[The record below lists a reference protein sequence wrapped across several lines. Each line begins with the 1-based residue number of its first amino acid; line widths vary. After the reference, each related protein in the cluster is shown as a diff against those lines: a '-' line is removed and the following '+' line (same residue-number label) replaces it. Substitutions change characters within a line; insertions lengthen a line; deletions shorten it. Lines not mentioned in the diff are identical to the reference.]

1 MSNVAQRDLNV
12 VQLAFSAHRLETIPF
27 YEKAWEASDFIILE
41 EPPHPLFKRMLAGEV
56 KTEVYLKSVESSFPA
71 FSLASCK
78 LLQQFYSKG
87 KQIEQ
92 IDPYLEKLIKIYQ
105 LIEEKKTPQDIKQT
119 PGLTE
124 VYEAEHLASG
134 RLISYYQAVLGE
146 FDQAVAAVK
155 EFAKADA
162 KRIALRDKMRA
173 QSVTEYLDN
182 KDGHVF
188 IETGYIHLFLSY
200 YLCQILPRKW
210 RVRAHFLLVTPARK
224 LAKEILGRPLPYPLV
239 PGDMLT
245 LWYIG
250 KRKTNRKWE
259 DLFAARALIYNK
271 LISTEELHPTDN
283 VPYPHLTEEFKIKVM
298 LRQFDYNEC
307 ARLFNIIKWLPRE
320 KAWEVLK
327 RYGHVNPN

>member
-1 MSNVAQRDLNV
+1 MSGSAQRDVNV
-12 VQLAFSAHRLETIPF
+12 VHVAFSAHRLEAIPF
-27 YEKAWEASDFIILE
+27 YEKVWKASDFIILE
-41 EPPHPLFKRMLAGEV
+41 EPSHPLFKRMWAGKVAIE
-56 KTEVYLKSVESSFPA
+56 EYLNAAEPSFPA

-78 LLQQFYSKG
+78 LIQQLYSRG

-105 LIEEKKTPQDIKQT
+105 LIEEKKTPQEIKQT

-134 RLISYYQAVLGE
+134 RLIAYYQAVLGE

-155 EFAKADA
+155 EFAQADA
-162 KRIALRDKMRA
+162 KRIALRDRMRA
-173 QSVTEYLDN
+173 KAITEYLADKN
-182 KDGHVF
+182 GHAFV
-188 IETGYIHLFLSY
+188 ETGYIHLFLPY

-210 RVRAHFLLVTPARK
+210 RIHAHFLLVTPARK

-250 KRKTNRKWE
+250 KKKINKEWE
-259 DLFAARALIYNK
+259 DLFAARVLIYNK
-271 LISTEELHPTDN
+271 LISTEELRPTDH
-283 VPYPHLTEEFKIKVM
+283 VPYPHLTEEFKIKAM
-298 LRQFDYNEC
+298 LRKFDYNDC
-307 ARLFNIIKWLPRE
+307 TRLFNIIKWLPRE
-320 KAWEVLK
+320 KAWTVLK
-327 RYGHVNPN
+327 KICPS